1 MKKNPRMW
9 HGVLRTPRS
18 KLFLMMKLTF
28 FFLMLGLLEVHAS
41 VKAQV
46 KTVNLD
52 VRNMPLKE
60 VFGELKKQTELDFF
74 FSNEEL
80 DMNSRV
86 TIQVEKA
93 DLMDVLARILGRSR
107 DNQGDGYYQAG
118 NRDRFSSSQV
128 YHVKGIRA
136 GCEKAT
142 FAGCHDST
150 IRDIRGGSYGCER
163 VVCGKT
169 ACTER

>member
-1 MKKNPRMW
+1 MW

-93 DLMDVLARILGRSR
+93 DLMDVLARILGRSYQVEIIKGMVIIKPAIEIDSVRVKSITLRGFVR
-107 DNQGDGYYQAG
+107 D
-118 NRDRFSSSQV
+118 
-128 YHVKGIRA
+128 VKKQPLPGVTIQLS
-136 GCEKAT
+136 GTSVGVAT
-142 FAGCHDST
+142 DVNGWFAVKLPVLKG
-150 IRDIRGGSYGCER
+150 
-163 VVCGKT
+163 
-169 ACTER
+169 

>member
-1 MKKNPRMW
+1 MVRVTLISNYKSMKKNPRMW

-74 FSNEEL
+74 LVMKSW
-80 DMNSRV
+80 
-86 TIQVEKA
+86 I
-93 DLMDVLARILGRSR
+93 
-107 DNQGDGYYQAG
+107 
-118 NRDRFSSSQV
+118 
-128 YHVKGIRA
+128 
-136 GCEKAT
+136 
-142 FAGCHDST
+142 
-150 IRDIRGGSYGCER
+150 
-163 VVCGKT
+163 
-169 ACTER
+169 